1 MEYIIVFVIGFAL
14 GWFLQSWIMAK
25 AFHEILK
32 DLEVPDDKIL
42 ALAKRDGADVA
53 EYEDSAKTVVE
64 VKVEQVGDR
73 LMAYSAK
80 DDAFIAQGEDAER
93 LIEVILNRYP
103 EGHQVQ
109 IVEGVDLVRDHLE
122 YLKQN
127 G

>member
-32 DLEVPDDKIL
+32 DLDVPDEKIL
-42 ALAKRDGADVA
+42 ALARRDGADVA
-53 EYEDSAKTVVE
+53 EYEETAKTVIE

-80 DDAFIAQGEDAER
+80 DSAFIAQGEDAER
-93 LIEVILNRYP
+93 LLEVILNKYP
-103 EGHQVQ
+103 VGYKVQ
-109 IVEGVDLVRDHLE
+109 IVEGVDLVKDHLE